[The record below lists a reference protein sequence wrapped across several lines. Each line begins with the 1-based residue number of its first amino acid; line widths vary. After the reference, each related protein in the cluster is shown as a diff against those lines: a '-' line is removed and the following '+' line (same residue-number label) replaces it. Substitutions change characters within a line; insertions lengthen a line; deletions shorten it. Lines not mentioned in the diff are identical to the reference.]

1 TYSKKVMMTVG
12 SELMTLTPLAAWV
25 AVMSHSIVLFL
36 FASERLEQLL
46 ANMSLPTIPLVPVSS
61 SQAVVGAVVGIGMLQ
76 GGREIHWPRIYGI
89 AKGWV
94 ITPLISC
101 ILCFVGLYFLQNVF
115 QQTVQR
121 DSNYE
126 LSHSVLEKF
135 QKEGIETSGLHELT
149 GKVFRSS
156 AELVR
161 AVKDKVN
168 LSSKQGLQVVEYSLQ
183 INLIVSEEKIAYLD
197 KKVLS
202 SKQMAAL
209 SKLKGQTYNFP
220 WQLGDALSE
229 ISPEWI
235 VSGGGLKDKLHDRDI
250 KQKLAYLYRI
260 FQRREI

>member
-1 TYSKKVMMTVG
+1 M
-12 SELMTLTPLAAWV
+12 
-25 AVMSHSIVLFL
+25 
-36 FASERLEQLL
+36 
-46 ANMSLPTIPLVPVSS
+46 
-61 SQAVVGAVVGIGMLQ
+61 
-76 GGREIHWPRIYGI
+76 
-89 AKGWV
+89 
-94 ITPLISC
+94 
-101 ILCFVGLYFLQNVF
+101 
-115 QQTVQR
+115 
-121 DSNYE
+121 
-126 LSHSVLEKF
+126 
-135 QKEGIETSGLHELT
+135 HELT

-156 AELVR
+156 AEVVR

-183 INLIVSEEKIAYLD
+183 INLIVSEEKIADLD

-202 SKQMAAL
+202 AKQMAAL
-209 SKLKGQTYNFP
+209 SKLEGQKYNFP